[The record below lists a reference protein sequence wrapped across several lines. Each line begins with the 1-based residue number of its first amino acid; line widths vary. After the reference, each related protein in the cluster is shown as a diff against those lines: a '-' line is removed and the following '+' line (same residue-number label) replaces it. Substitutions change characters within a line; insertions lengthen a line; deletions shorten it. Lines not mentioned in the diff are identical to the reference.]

1 MPFWNMNL
9 DDISL
14 DHIYDFMENGSVK
27 NAPEEIVNY
36 LLLLDKV
43 MGMIRRIDI
52 YGNKDAV
59 IKHLVLVD
67 KLSPYKAKKV
77 YNETLEY
84 FHSDKEVS
92 KEAYRNYYA
101 ERMDKVIN
109 FAMLIMKDGADA
121 AKVHKM
127 LLDTMLARGVNEKDE
142 EVIPDHYYDKP
153 INLLSYDARIL
164 EFGETNRR
172 ALDDFIN
179 KLPELTEKERQRIKQ
194 EALLLP
200 LKIFPNEQEDPR
212 KS

>member
-27 NAPEEIVNY
+27 KAPEEIVNY

-101 ERMDKVIN
+101 ERMDKVTN
-109 FAMLIMKDGADA
+109 FAMLIMKDVADA

>member
-1 MPFWNMNL
+1 MLIRDMKL

-14 DHIYDFMENGSVK
+14 EHIYDFMENGSLK
-27 NAPEEIVNY
+27 NAPNEIVDY

-52 YGNKDAV
+52 YGNKDSV
-59 IKHLVLVD
+59 IKHLVLVN
-67 KLSPYKAKKV
+67 KMSPYKAKKIHD
-77 YNETLEY
+77 EALEY

-92 KEAYRNYYA
+92 KDAYRNYYA
-101 ERMDKVIN
+101 ERMDKVTN
-109 FAMLIMKDGADA
+109 FAMLIMKDVADA

-127 LLDTMLARGVNEKDE
+127 LLDTMIARGVNKEDK

-153 INLLSYDARIL
+153 VNLMTYDARIL

-172 ALDDFIN
+172 ALDAFIDT
-179 KLPELTEKERQRIKQ
+179 LPDLTEKERKRIK
-194 EALLLP
+194 EESLIMP

-212 KS
+212 KT

>member
-101 ERMDKVIN
+101 ERMDKVTN
-109 FAMLIMKDGADA
+109 FAMLIMKDVADA

>member
-1 MPFWNMNL
+1 
-9 DDISL
+9 
-14 DHIYDFMENGSVK
+14 MENGSVK

-101 ERMDKVIN
+101 ERMDKVTN
-109 FAMLIMKDGADA
+109 FAMLIMKDVADA

>member
-1 MPFWNMNL
+1 MKL

-14 DHIYDFMENGSVK
+14 EHIYDFMENGSLK
-27 NAPEEIVNY
+27 NAPNEIVDY

-52 YGNKDAV
+52 YGNKDSV
-59 IKHLVLVD
+59 IKHLVLVE
-67 KLSPYKAKKV
+67 KMSPYKAKKIHD
-77 YNETLEY
+77 EALEY
-84 FHSDKEVS
+84 FHADKEVS

-101 ERMDKVIN
+101 ERMDKVTN
-109 FAMLIMKDGADA
+109 FAMLIMKDVADA

-127 LLDTMLARGVNEKDE
+127 LLDTMIARGVNKEDK

-153 INLLSYDARIL
+153 VNLMTYDARIL

-172 ALDDFIN
+172 ALDAFIDT
-179 KLPELTEKERQRIKQ
+179 LPDLTEKERKRIK
-194 EALLLP
+194 EESLIMP

-212 KS
+212 KT

>member
-1 MPFWNMNL
+1 MNL

-101 ERMDKVIN
+101 ERMDKVTN
-109 FAMLIMKDGADA
+109 FAMLIMKDVADA

-179 KLPELTEKERQRIKQ
+179 KLPELTEKERKKWR
-194 EALLLP
+194 
-200 LKIFPNEQEDPR
+200 
-212 KS
+212 